1 VTPKSYPLYRESGV
15 EWVRTLPESWKISAL
30 KRNTYIKGRVGWKGL
45 TSEEFEDASDA
56 YLVTGTDFRGRY
68 IDWESCYQVNKARFE
83 DDPFIQLRNG
93 DLLITK
99 DGTIGKTS
107 LVDGLDK
114 PACLNSGIFLVRPAA
129 DYVTEFL
136 YWVLNSTVFEHFVDL
151 TSSGST
157 IQHLYQNVFENFIFG
172 FPDVEVQRQIADY
185 LDAHT
190 AKIDTL
196 IGKQERLIEMLAER
210 RQAVI
215 SHAVTKGLDPTV
227 SMKDSGIYWLGEVPD
242 TWTVIPLKR
251 SLKFLTSGS
260 RGWAEYYS
268 DSGVPFIRIG
278 NLPRGSLGL
287 AMDDTQFVQIPDGA
301 EGSRSVVREGDVL
314 FSITAYLGS
323 VAIVDSANRGSYV
336 SQHVALA
343 RLNRR
348 LAEPRFVGYF
358 VLSESGQRQR
368 QLQEQ
373 GYGGTKIQLSLDDIR
388 HLVVTIPPIGEQLRI
403 VEYLDRETAQID
415 ALSVMAREMI
425 NVLKERRQA
434 LISAAVTGKIDVR
447 GLA

>member
-1 VTPKSYPLYRESGV
+1 MTVKPYPGYKASGV
-15 EWVRTLPESWKISAL
+15 EWLASIPETWSVERIRRRARLRTDKA
-30 KRNTYIKGRVGWKGL
+30 V
-45 TSEEFEDASDA
+45 DASLKVALENVQSWTGRFIDTEEA
-56 YLVTGTDFRGRY
+56 DYSGEGIAFSRGDVLFGKLRPYLAKAWRADTEGAAIGDFHVYSLSSDTDP
-68 IDWESCYQVNKARFE
+68 RFFQFMILSG
-83 DDPFIQLRNG
+83 DFI
-93 DLLITK
+93 
-99 DGTIGKTS
+99 S
-107 LVDGLDK
+107 LVDG
-114 PACLNSGIFLVRPAA
+114 
-129 DYVTEFL
+129 
-136 YWVLNSTVFEHFVDL
+136 STYGAKMPRASWD
-151 TSSGST
+151 
-157 IQHLYQNVFENFIFG
+157 FIG
-172 FPDVEVQRQIADY
+172 NLMEAFPPIAEQRQIADY
-185 LDAHT
+185 LDIHT
-190 AKIDTL
+190 AKIDLL
-196 IGKQERLIEMLAER
+196 IGKQERLIETLAER

-215 SHAVTKGLDPTV
+215 SHAVTKGLDPNV
-227 SMKDSGIYWLGEVPD
+227 PMKDSGIYWLGEVPD

-287 AMDDTQFVQIPDGA
+287 AMDDTQFVQIPGGA

-358 VLSESGQRQR
+358 VLSESGQRQ
-368 QLQEQ
+368 LQEQ

-388 HLVVTIPPIGEQLRI
+388 HLVVTIPPIGEQLQI

-425 NVLKERRQA
+425 KVLRERRQA

-447 GLA
+447 GLS